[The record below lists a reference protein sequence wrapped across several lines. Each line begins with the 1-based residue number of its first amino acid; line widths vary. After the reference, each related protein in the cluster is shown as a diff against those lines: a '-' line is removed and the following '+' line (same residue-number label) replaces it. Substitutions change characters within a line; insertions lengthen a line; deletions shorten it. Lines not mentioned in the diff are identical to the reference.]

1 MIGSLLRRMNAVF
14 VSTLIFAMSASGQTP
29 GTGAIKGSVFDPVG
43 LPVAA
48 AHVLLVNESTKTSR
62 AADTDAKGLFTASL
76 LAPGSYSITVQQSG
90 LEERSSRSILVAV
103 GETSVVSMTLVVA
116 HVGVNVEVNAN
127 ADLMQTQSATL
138 GRTVDDRAIQSLP
151 LANRNFTQILSLS
164 PGVVV
169 SLPDAT
175 AVGRGTQ
182 NVTANGNKAT
192 ANNFQFNGID
202 ANNIAQNSA
211 ADNEQE
217 VGIAVP
223 APDTIQEFKVQTAN
237 YDASYGR
244 GTGANVDLISKA
256 GTNQFHGSVWEF
268 VRNDIFNSN
277 LFYRKAD
284 NQSRPELKQNQ
295 FGASLGGPVFRDKLF
310 FFGAYQGTRSRNG
323 IAGAS
328 TVFLPALSSDRS
340 AHTVGALFCGSGPT
354 FAGGTQVSCDGSNI
368 NPVALTL
375 LNLKLPGG
383 QFAIPS
389 PQILLTPVPGQTPIG
404 QSTFAIPA
412 TYNEDQYTANL
423 DQVLTQK
430 DQLMARF
437 FYSRAPTIQ
446 GFAPNAA
453 NVPGWG
459 STQLDQNVMLVLG
472 YTHVFNSNLVNLAR
486 FGYTRFVGNETV
498 VEPVSTTDLGT
509 QSPQGLSG
517 AGLPMPSV
525 IVSGLFALGD
535 GGTPFLMGTT
545 NSFIWQ
551 DTVSMTRG
559 RHSLSAGVEVK
570 HHEVMVNPPFVNSGV
585 LETLTFNDFLIGQSA
600 AQNGSPTGMS
610 NIFLTAASSGIY
622 RKDQRYN
629 DFAGFV
635 QDNIRLSP
643 RLSIFTGIR
652 YEIFGSPTDADN
664 RFATFDPA
672 IASGPV
678 PVGGSLSGFLVPNN
692 YPGTLPAGVTRTNHN
707 GFWAGNYADVSPRFG
722 FALRLTDSPT
732 VLLRGGY
739 GIYFDRLSAGL
750 VENITGQSP
759 FAFDQTL
766 FFAQTAGSSEQQPF
780 SPVLPLTSSFPAF
793 SPRIPGGT
801 QTINAVDP
809 NVTDPYT
816 HEYNLNVQAA
826 LGRDYLLEVGYVG
839 ERSLHI
845 PGGVEFNQAR
855 LASPQ
860 NPINGETT
868 NTTSNITNRLPFA
881 GINTGSIIYQTR
893 FNSNYNGLQTSLTK
907 RLSHGLQFLAS
918 YTWSKNLDQ
927 TSGSG
932 GGITLEEWLLSNDQN
947 NPRQAYGPTDFDRR
961 NRGVFSLVYRIP
973 FFSAYARST
982 GHVFN
987 DWQVS
992 VIAVA
997 QSGSPLTITDSN
1009 AGAVYGNF
1017 ENRAAKPISNP
1028 LTSGS
1033 LYSRALGHYLDPA
1046 AFPSAPMVP
1055 NGVSPSDTDFG
1066 TSSTGFLRGPGQRD
1080 VDLAVERSF
1089 RVTERV
1095 KFDFRSEFFNLTN
1108 TTNFANPNTNVSSGP
1123 QSFGTI
1129 TATSNNPRI
1138 IQFAGK
1144 ILF

>member
-1 MIGSLLRRMNAVF
+1 MIDSCIRNSLYTILSLLA
-14 VSTLIFAMSASGQTP
+14 LILPIAGQTP
-29 GTGAIKGSVFDPVG
+29 GTGAIKGNVYDPAG
-43 LPVAA
+43 LPIAN
-48 AHVLLVNESTKTSR
+48 AHVLVVNESTKISR
-62 AADTDAKGLFTASL
+62 TVDTTDEGVFTAPL
-76 LAPGSYSITVQQSG
+76 LTPGAYSVRVQQPG
-90 LEERSSRSILVAV
+90 LEEKGDHTVQVAV
-103 GETSVVSMTLVVA
+103 GETSFLSVHLSIATA
-116 HVGVNVEVNAN
+116 GENVEVNS
-127 ADLMQTQSATL
+127 DIELVQTQSATL
-138 GRTVDDRAIQSLP
+138 GRTVNDRAIQSLP
-151 LANRNFTQILSLS
+151 LANRNFTQIVSLS

-175 AVGRGTQ
+175 VLGRGSQ
-182 NVTANGNKAT
+182 NVTTNGNKAT

-202 ANNIAQNSA
+202 ANNLAQNSA
-211 ADNEQE
+211 MDAEEE

-256 GTNQFHGSVWEF
+256 GTNRFHGSVWEF
-268 VRNDIFNSN
+268 ARNDIFNAN

-284 NQSRPELKQNQ
+284 NQPRPELKQNQ
-295 FGASLGGPVFRDKLF
+295 FGGSLGGPVLHDKIF

-323 IAGAS
+323 VAGAS
-328 TVFLPALSSDRS
+328 TVFLPAITTDRS
-340 AHTVGALFCGSGPT
+340 ARTIGNLFCGSGPN
-354 FAGGTQVSCDGSNI
+354 FAGGTQVACDGSNI
-368 NPVALTL
+368 NPVALKL
-375 LNLKLPGG
+375 LNLTLSGG

-389 PQILLTPVPGQTPIG
+389 PQILLPVIPGQTPIG

-423 DQVLTQK
+423 DGVLTHK
-430 DQLMARF
+430 DQLVARF
-437 FYSRAPTIQ
+437 FYSRSPTIQ

-472 YTHVFNSNLVNLAR
+472 YTHVFNSNMVNLAR
-486 FGYTRFVGNETV
+486 FGYTRFEGNENV
-498 VEPVSTTDLGT
+498 AEPISTSDLGT
-509 QSPQGLSG
+509 QSPQGAAGS
-517 AGLPMPSV
+517 GLPMPSV
-525 IVSGLFALGD
+525 LVNGLFALGD

-551 DTVSMTRG
+551 DTVSMTHG

-585 LETLTFNDFLIGQSA
+585 MEMFTFNDFLIGQSA

-610 NIFLTAASSGIY
+610 NIFLTAASSGTY

-635 QDNIRLSP
+635 QDNIHASP
-643 RLSIFTGIR
+643 RLSLFTGIR
-652 YEIFGSPTDADN
+652 YEIFGSPTEAHD
-664 RFATFDPA
+664 RFATFDPS
-672 IASGPV
+672 IASGSV
-678 PVGGSLSGFLVPNN
+678 PAAGSLSGFLVPKNF
-692 YPGTLPAGVTRTNHN
+692 PGALPNGVTRTNHN
-707 GFWAGNYADVSPRFG
+707 GFWPGNYTDISPRFG

-750 VENITGQSP
+750 VENITGQNP
-759 FAFDQTL
+759 FALDQTL

-780 SPVLPLTSSFPAF
+780 SPTLPLTSSFPSF
-793 SPRIPGGT
+793 IPRFPGGA

-809 NVTDPYT
+809 NITDPYT
-816 HEYNLNVQAA
+816 HEYNLNLQMA
-826 LGRDYLLEVGYVG
+826 LGRDFLLEFGYVG
-839 ERSLHI
+839 EHSLHI
-845 PGGVEFNQAR
+845 PGGVEFNQAL

-868 NTTSNITNRLPFA
+868 NTTGNITNRLPFA
-881 GINTGSIIYQTR
+881 GIATGSIIYQTR
-893 FNSNYNGLQTSLTK
+893 FDSNYNGLLTSVTK

-932 GGITLEEWLLSNDQN
+932 GGITLEEWLLTNDQN
-947 NPRQAYGPTDFDRR
+947 NPRQAYGPTDFDRT
-961 NRGVFSLVYRIP
+961 NRGVLSLVYKIP
-973 FFSAYARST
+973 FFSQYARST
-982 GHVFN
+982 GYVFN

-992 VIAVA
+992 AIAVA

-1009 AGAVYGNF
+1009 AGGVYGNF
-1017 ENRAAKPISNP
+1017 ENRAAEPISNP

-1033 LYSRALGHYLDPA
+1033 LYSRALGHYLNAA
-1046 AFPSAPMVP
+1046 AFPSAPMAP
-1055 NGVSPSDTDFG
+1055 NGVSPLDTDFG
-1066 TSSTGFLRGPGQRD
+1066 NSSTGFLRGPGQRNI
-1080 VDLAVERSF
+1080 DLAVERSF
-1089 RVTERV
+1089 GITERIR
-1095 KFDFRSEFFNLTN
+1095 FDFRSEFFNLTN
-1108 TTNFANPNTNVSSGP
+1108 TTNFANPNTNVSSG
-1123 QSFGTI
+1123 QAFGTI
-1129 TATSNNPRI
+1129 TGTSSNPRI

-1144 ILF
+1144 VLF